1 MRSKTTAALLAF
13 FLGGL
18 GIHQFYL
25 GNYFRG
31 ILFVLFSWTFIP
43 VFIGVSDFLILLIM
57 NEVNFNQ
64 KYNKG
69 KIPNQVINTVN
80 DDRLPTRK
88 PVVLDNRNIQS
99 PIRFKSFADQREEY
113 YKKNDS
119 SIIDVN
125 EISFELKITPSE
137 IENTNNIKVPFWAHT
152 YVYSI
157 RTLDN
162 ASAEQKEFYSYF
174 KNQFKQ
180 DQFIN
185 IEGNTNY
192 AFILYFDFL
201 QEYDKHNDIKLLEKQ
216 FVLLGEICP
225 KTKNYSPTAFKDLL
239 RKRNDSYSV
248 NKLNELSESAH
259 QFDYAYGY
267 YDPDEFKL
275 GKQYKKKLKLNEQEV
290 LWLNKFWNPTNVFI
304 SIEGCCVA
312 VIKQYLLV
320 LNNYD
325 DFVISN
331 GTSFSKETDFLKK
344 ELKKF
349 YKENTY
355 SDFGYYNRDYFDQI
369 SDSAIYLT
377 IFKKVENFVREKYG
391 HKRKIKSDFGYT
403 IDLDKEFES
412 RIGEIIDQLNIKYS
426 DKIELPD
433 LPTQLILNAQN
444 VNRWKTEFSEIKD
457 RFNKG
462 DMKSLISDVEALEE
476 ANQKNPNIEHIFY
489 EASKFIAKYDKVRAL
504 QFYAKYIYYDLKSN
518 NFDNKQLTKTIE
530 KSLFKTEEQIA
541 EYQAIIRKIIETRS
555 IENVFDDIA
564 KIYIPKRKKII
575 LDKNEIRDVAKKHH
589 GTVELLNEY
598 LDDTE
603 EGVRLNVSNK
613 DSDGGVI
620 EVVTIAK
627 QESPFNEVLNLNN
640 VQLEILRMM
649 KDESF
654 IIAQNEVDKFALK
667 NGIFKNQLID
677 SINDACYDLLEGE
690 PLIEE
695 DEENYIIEK
704 SYYQELENKSIKLWH

>member
-31 ILFVLFSWTFIP
+31 ILFLLFSWTFIP
-43 VFIGVSDFLILLIM
+43 IFIGVIDFLILLIM

-64 KYNKG
+64 KYNKV
-69 KIPNQVINTVN
+69 KISNQVTKVVI
-80 DDRLPTRK
+80 DDKLPSRK
-88 PVVLDNRNIQS
+88 PVVLDNRNTQTPVRI
-99 PIRFKSFADQREEY
+99 KTFADQREEY
-113 YKKNDS
+113 YKKKDS

-125 EISFELKITPSE
+125 EITFELKITPSE
-137 IENTNNIKVPFWAHT
+137 VESTNNIKVPVWAHT

-157 RTLDN
+157 RALDN

-180 DQFIN
+180 NQFIN

-192 AFILYFDFL
+192 AFILYFDL
-201 QEYDKHNDIKLLEKQ
+201 LMEYEKHNDIELLERQ
-216 FVLLGEICP
+216 FALLWQICP
-225 KTKNYSPTAFKDLL
+225 KTKNYSTTAFKDLL
-239 RKRNDSYSV
+239 RKRNDSYSI
-248 NKLNELSESAH
+248 NKLNELSDSAN
-259 QFDYAYGY
+259 QFDYAYGN

-275 GKQYKKKLKLNEQEV
+275 GKQYKEKLNLNKQEV

-312 VIKQYLLV
+312 VIKQYLLI
-320 LNNYD
+320 LNGFD
-325 DFVISN
+325 DFVKSN
-331 GTSFSKETDFLKK
+331 ESSFLKEADYLK
-344 ELKKF
+344 KGLKKF

-355 SDFGYYNRDYFDQI
+355 SDFGYYNREYLDRL

-391 HKRKIKSDFGYT
+391 HKRKIKSDFGYS
-403 IDLDKEFES
+403 IDLDKKFES
-412 RIGEIIDQLNIKYS
+412 RIGEIIDQLNLKYS

-433 LPTQLILNAQN
+433 LPTQLLLNAQN

-457 RFNKG
+457 SFNKEDIKG
-462 DMKSLISDVEALEE
+462 FISAIEGLEE

-489 EASKFIAKYDKVRAL
+489 EASKFIAKYDKVQAL

-541 EYQAIIRKIIETRS
+541 EYQAIIRKIIETGS

-564 KIYIPKRKKII
+564 KIYVPKRKKII
-575 LDKNEIRDVAKKHH
+575 LDKNEIRDVAQRHDS
-589 GTVELLNEY
+589 TVELLNEY

-603 EGVRLNVSNK
+603 DGVRLNVNT
-613 DSDGGVI
+613 DFVGGEI
-620 EVVTIAK
+620 EVVTIDR
-627 QESPFNEVLNLNN
+627 QESPFNEFLNFNN

-649 KDESF
+649 KDASF
-654 IIAQNEVDKFALK
+654 IMAQNEVDKFALK

-677 SINDACYDLLEGE
+677 SINEACYDLLEGE

-704 SYYQELENKSIKLWH
+704 SYYQELEIKV

>member
-31 ILFVLFSWTFIP
+31 ILFLLFSWTFIP
-43 VFIGVSDFLILLIM
+43 IFIGVIDFLILLIM

-64 KYNKG
+64 KYNKV
-69 KIPNQVINTVN
+69 KIPNKVTKAVN
-80 DDRLPTRK
+80 NDRLSSRK
-88 PVVLDNRNIQS
+88 PVVLDNRNIQT
-99 PIRFKSFADQREEY
+99 PVRLRTFADQREEY

-125 EISFELKITPSE
+125 EITFELKITPSE
-137 IENTNNIKVPFWAHT
+137 VENTNTIKVPFWVHT

-157 RTLDN
+157 RALDN

-174 KNQFKQ
+174 KNQFIQNK
-180 DQFIN
+180 FIN

-192 AFILYFDFL
+192 AFILYFDL
-201 QEYDKHNDIKLLEKQ
+201 LKEYDKHNDIELLERQ
-216 FVLLGEICP
+216 FILLGEICP
-225 KTKNYSPTAFKDLL
+225 KTKNYSATTFKDLL

-248 NKLNELSESAH
+248 NKLNELRESTN
-259 QFDYAYGY
+259 QFDYAYGN

-275 GKQYKKKLKLNEQEV
+275 GKQYKEKLNLNEQEV

-320 LNNYD
+320 LNLFD
-325 DFVISN
+325 DFVLSN
-331 GTSFSKETDFLKK
+331 GISFLKETDFLKK

-349 YKENTY
+349 YRENTY

-377 IFKKVENFVREKYG
+377 IFKKVENYVREKYG

-403 IDLDKEFES
+403 TDLDNEFES
-412 RIGEIIDQLNIKYS
+412 RIGEIIDQLNLKYS
-426 DKIELPD
+426 NKIELPD
-433 LPTQLILNAQN
+433 LPTQLLLNAQN
-444 VNRWKTEFSEIKD
+444 VNRWKAEFSEIKD
-457 RFNKG
+457 RFNKV
-462 DMKSLISDVEALEE
+462 DIKSFISAVEALEV

-489 EASKFIAKYDKVRAL
+489 EASKFIAKYDKVQAL

-518 NFDNKQLTKTIE
+518 KFDNKLLTKTIE

-541 EYQAIIRKIIETRS
+541 EYKAIIRKIIETGS
-555 IENVFDDIA
+555 IESVFDDIA
-564 KIYIPKRKKII
+564 KIYVPKRKKII
-575 LDKNEIRDVAKKHH
+575 LDKNEIRDIAKKHDS
-589 GTVELLNEY
+589 TVELLNEY

-603 EGVRLNVSNK
+603 EGIKLNVRNT
-613 DSDGGVI
+613 DSVGAEI
-620 EVVTIAK
+620 EVVTTAR
-627 QESPFNEVLNLNN
+627 QESPFNEDLNFNN
-640 VQLEILRMM
+640 VQLEILRKM
-649 KDESF
+649 KDASF
-654 IIAQNEVDKFALK
+654 ILAQSKVDKFALK

-677 SINDACYDLLEGE
+677 SINEACYDLLEGE

-695 DEENYIIEK
+695 EEENYIIER
-704 SYYQELENKSIKLWH
+704 SYYQELEIKR

>member
-31 ILFVLFSWTFIP
+31 ILFLLFSWTFIP
-43 VFIGVSDFLILLIM
+43 IFIGVIDFLILLIM

-64 KYNKG
+64 KYNKV
-69 KIPNQVINTVN
+69 KISNQVTKAVI
-80 DDRLPTRK
+80 DDRFPSRK
-88 PVVLDNRNIQS
+88 PVALDNRKIQT
-99 PIRFKSFADQREEY
+99 PVRFKTFADQREEY
-113 YKKNDS
+113 YKNKDS

-125 EISFELKITPSE
+125 EITFELKITPSE
-137 IENTNNIKVPFWAHT
+137 VENTNKIKAPFWAHT

-157 RTLDN
+157 RDLDN

-180 DQFIN
+180 NQFIN

-192 AFILYFDFL
+192 AFILYFDL
-201 QEYDKHNDIKLLEKQ
+201 LKEYEKHNDIELLEKQ
-216 FVLLGEICP
+216 FTLLGQICP
-225 KTKNYSPTAFKDLL
+225 KTKNYSTTAFKDLL

-248 NKLNELSESAH
+248 NKLNELRESAN
-259 QFDYAYGY
+259 QFDYTYGN

-275 GKQYKKKLKLNEQEV
+275 GKKYEEKLNLNKQEV

-320 LNNYD
+320 LNNFD
-325 DFVISN
+325 DFVVSN
-331 GTSFSKETDFLKK
+331 GTSISKETDFLKK

-349 YKENTY
+349 YSENTY

-391 HKRKIKSDFGYT
+391 HKRKIKCDFGYT

-412 RIGEIIDQLNIKYS
+412 RIGEIIDQLNLKYS
-426 DKIELPD
+426 DKLELPD
-433 LPTQLILNAQN
+433 LPTQLLLNAQN
-444 VNRWKTEFSEIKD
+444 VNRWKAEFSVIKD
-457 RFNKG
+457 GFNKG
-462 DMKSLISDVEALEE
+462 DIKGFISAIEALEE

-489 EASKFIAKYDKVRAL
+489 EASKFIAKYDKVQAL

-541 EYQAIIRKIIETRS
+541 EYQAIIRKIIETGS

-564 KIYIPKRKKII
+564 KIYVPKRKKII
-575 LDKNEIRDVAKKHH
+575 LDKNEIRDVAQRQDS
-589 GTVELLNEY
+589 TVELLNEY

-603 EGVRLNVSNK
+603 DWVSLNVNT
-613 DSDGGVI
+613 DFVGGEI
-620 EVVTIAK
+620 EVVTIDR
-627 QESPFNEVLNLNN
+627 QESPFNEFLNFNN

-649 KDESF
+649 KDASF
-654 IIAQNEVDKFALK
+654 IMAQNEVDKFALK

-677 SINDACYDLLEGE
+677 SINEACYDLLEGE
-690 PLIEE
+690 PLIVE

-704 SYYQELENKSIKLWH
+704 SYYQELEIKV

>member
-31 ILFVLFSWTFIP
+31 ILFLLFSWTFIP
-43 VFIGVSDFLILLIM
+43 IFIGVIDFLILLIM

-64 KYNKG
+64 KYNKV
-69 KIPNQVINTVN
+69 KISNQVTNAVN
-80 DDRLPTRK
+80 DDRLPSRK

-99 PIRFKSFADQREEY
+99 PIRFKTFADQQDEY

-125 EISFELKITPSE
+125 ETVFELKITPSE
-137 IENTNNIKVPFWAHT
+137 VENTNNIKVPFWAHT

-157 RTLDN
+157 RALDN
-162 ASAEQKEFYSYF
+162 ASEEQKEFYSYF

-180 DQFIN
+180 NQFIN

-192 AFILYFDFL
+192 AFILYFDL
-201 QEYDKHNDIKLLEKQ
+201 LKEYDKHNDIELLERQ
-216 FVLLGEICP
+216 FALLGQICP
-225 KTKNYSPTAFKDLL
+225 KTKNYSATAFKDLL
-239 RKRNDSYSV
+239 RKRNDSFSV
-248 NKLNELSESAH
+248 NKLNELSDSAN
-259 QFDYAYGY
+259 QFDYAYGN

-320 LNNYD
+320 LNFFD
-325 DFVISN
+325 DFVTTN

-349 YKENTY
+349 YRENTY
-355 SDFGYYNRDYFDQI
+355 SDFGYYQSDYFDQI

-403 IDLDKEFES
+403 TDLDKEFES
-412 RIGEIIDQLNIKYS
+412 RIGELIDQLNLKYS

-433 LPTQLILNAQN
+433 LPTQLLLNAQN
-444 VNRWKTEFSEIKD
+444 VNRWKNEFSEIKD
-457 RFNKG
+457 RFNKS
-462 DMKSLISDVEALEE
+462 DIKSLISDVEALEE

-489 EASKFIAKYDKVRAL
+489 EASKFIAKYDKVQAL

-518 NFDNKQLTKTIE
+518 KFDNKQLTRTIE

-541 EYQAIIRKIIETRS
+541 EYQSIIRKIIETGS
-555 IENVFDDIA
+555 IENVLDDIA

-575 LDKNEIRDVAKKHH
+575 LDKNEIRDVAKKHDS
-589 GTVELLNEY
+589 TVELLNEY

-603 EGVRLNVSNK
+603 DGVRLNVRNT

-620 EVVTIAK
+620 EVVTITK
-627 QESPFNEVLNLNN
+627 QESPFNEVLNFNN

-654 IIAQNEVDKFALK
+654 IIAQNDVDKFALK

-677 SINDACYDLLEGE
+677 SINEACYDLLEGE

-704 SYYQELENKSIKLWH
+704 SYYQELEIKV

>member
-1 MRSKTTAALLAF
+1 MRSKTTATLLAF

-31 ILFVLFSWTFIP
+31 TLFLLFSWTFLPI
-43 VFIGVSDFLILLIM
+43 FIGVIDFLILLIM
-57 NEVNFNQ
+57 NEANFNQ

-69 KIPNQVINTVN
+69 KIPNQITNALN

-99 PIRFKSFADQREEY
+99 PVRFKTFADQQDDY

-125 EISFELKITPSE
+125 EITFELKITPSE
-137 IENTNNIKVPFWAHT
+137 VESPNTIKVPFWVHT

-157 RTLDN
+157 SEIDN
-162 ASAEQKEFYSYF
+162 ATAEQKEYYYYF
-174 KNQFKQ
+174 KNQFLDNK
-180 DQFIN
+180 FIN

-192 AFILYFDFL
+192 AFILYFDLL
-201 QEYDKHNDIKLLEKQ
+201 QEYDKHDDIKLLEKQ
-216 FVLLGEICP
+216 FVLLGDICP
-225 KTKNYSPTAFKDLL
+225 KTKNYSATTFKGLL

-248 NKLNELSESAH
+248 NKLNELSESTN
-259 QFDYAYGY
+259 QFDYAYGN

-320 LNNYD
+320 LNFFD
-325 DFVISN
+325 DFVTTK

-349 YKENTY
+349 YRENTY
-355 SDFGYYNRDYFDQI
+355 SDFGYYQRDYFDQI

-403 IDLDKEFES
+403 TDLEKEFES
-412 RIGEIIDQLNIKYS
+412 RIGEIIDQLNLKYR

-433 LPTQLILNAQN
+433 LPTQLLLNAQN
-444 VNRWKTEFSEIKD
+444 VNRWKNEFSEIKD

-462 DMKSLISDVEALEE
+462 DIKSLISDVEALEE
-476 ANQKNPNIEHIFY
+476 TNQKNPNIEHIFY
-489 EASKFIAKYDKVRAL
+489 EASKFIAKYDKVQAL

-541 EYQAIIRKIIETRS
+541 EYKAIIRKIIETGS
-555 IENVFDDIA
+555 IENVFDNIA
-564 KIYIPKRKKII
+564 KIYVPKRKKII
-575 LDKNEIRDVAKKHH
+575 LDKNEIRDVAKKHDS
-589 GTVELLNEY
+589 TVELLNEY

-603 EGVRLNVSNK
+603 DEVRLNVRNTNSV
-613 DSDGGVI
+613 GGEI
-620 EVVTIAK
+620 EVVTIAR
-627 QESPFNEVLNLNN
+627 QESPFNEVLNFNN

-654 IIAQNEVDKFALK
+654 IIAQNDVDKFALK

-677 SINDACYDLLEGE
+677 SINEACYDLLEGE

-704 SYYQELENKSIKLWH
+704 SYYQELEIKV

>member
-31 ILFVLFSWTFIP
+31 ILFLLFSWTFIP
-43 VFIGVSDFLILLIM
+43 IFIGVIDFLILLIM

-64 KYNKG
+64 KYNKV
-69 KIPNQVINTVN
+69 KIANQVTKAVI
-80 DDRLPTRK
+80 DDKLPSRK
-88 PVVLDNRNIQS
+88 PFVLDNRNIQS
-99 PIRFKSFADQREEY
+99 HIRFKSFADQRDEY
-113 YKKNDS
+113 YKKKDS

-125 EISFELKITPSE
+125 EITFELKITPSE
-137 IENTNNIKVPFWAHT
+137 VENTNNIKATFWAHT

-157 RTLDN
+157 RALDD

-180 DQFIN
+180 NQFIN

-192 AFILYFDFL
+192 AFILYFDL
-201 QEYDKHNDIKLLEKQ
+201 LNEYDKHNDIELLERQ
-216 FVLLGEICP
+216 FALLGQICP
-225 KTKNYSPTAFKDLL
+225 KTKNYSTTAFKDLL
-239 RKRNDSYSV
+239 RKRNDSYSI
-248 NKLNELSESAH
+248 NKLNELNDSAN
-259 QFDYAYGY
+259 QFDYAYGN

-275 GKQYKKKLKLNEQEV
+275 GKQYKEKLNLNKQEV

-304 SIEGCCVA
+304 SIEGCCIA
-312 VIKQYLLV
+312 VIKQYLLI
-320 LNNYD
+320 LNGFD
-325 DFVISN
+325 DFVKSN
-331 GTSFSKETDFLKK
+331 ESSFLKEADYLKK

-355 SDFGYYNRDYFDQI
+355 SDFGYYNREYLDRL

-412 RIGEIIDQLNIKYS
+412 RIGEIIDQLNLKYS

-433 LPTQLILNAQN
+433 LPTQLLLNAQN
-444 VNRWKTEFSEIKD
+444 VNRWKAEFSVIKD
-457 RFNKG
+457 GFNKG
-462 DMKSLISDVEALEE
+462 DIKGFISAIEALEE
-476 ANQKNPNIEHIFY
+476 ANQRNPNIEHIFY
-489 EASKFIAKYDKVRAL
+489 EASKFIAKYDKVQAL

-541 EYQAIIRKIIETRS
+541 EYQAIIRKIIETGS

-564 KIYIPKRKKII
+564 KIYVPKRKKII
-575 LDKNEIRDVAKKHH
+575 LDKNEIRDVAKKHDS
-589 GTVELLNEY
+589 TVELLNEY

-603 EGVRLNVSNK
+603 DGVMLNGRYT
-613 DSDGGVI
+613 DSVGGEI
-620 EVVTIAK
+620 EIVTIARPV
-627 QESPFNEVLNLNN
+627 SPFNEVLNFNN

-649 KDESF
+649 KDASF
-654 IIAQNEVDKFALK
+654 ILAQIEVDQFALK

-677 SINDACYDLLEGE
+677 SINEACYDLLEGE

-704 SYYQELENKSIKLWH
+704 SYYQELEIKV